1 MNFFISDHHF
11 CHNKPF
17 IYESRGFKSIE
28 EHDEEMIRRFNS
40 KVSPEDTT
48 YYGGDFC
55 FDEKMINGL
64 LSRMN
69 GKIIFIL
76 GNHDKALK
84 AFNHKQINWARK
96 HSDVSIPEVISGYHN
111 IYIGQKQPLTIC
123 HFAMHS
129 WEKSHFNSMHVYGH
143 HHSKTDFGGKTLN
156 ISVDN
161 IDGYPISEVD
171 LLKYMEKRPNN
182 WDYLGDRE

>member
-28 EHDEEMIRRFNS
+28 EHDEEMIRRWNE
-40 KVSPEDTT
+40 KVNEKDTV

-55 FDEKMINGL
+55 FDENEL
-64 LSRMN
+64 RSLFSRLH

-76 GNHDKALK
+76 GNHDKALMSWNRVRSEIQDYMQRIVLK
-84 AFNHKQINWARK
+84 
-96 HSDVSIPEVISGYHN
+96 DGYHN
-111 IYIGQKQPLTIC
+111 MYIGQKQPLTIN
-123 HFAMHS
+123 HFPMRS

-161 IDGYPISEVD
+161 LDGYPISEVD
-171 LLKYMEKRPNN
+171 LLKYMEKRENN